1 MAPARFCLV
10 PSEESV
16 VADLLL
22 LRSCVSEEGA
32 LKNRGS
38 AVSFPPQFIFFSFL
52 LLFFNQKHPALAWHH
67 YRINL
72 LLFAQPWSS
81 QEKSVKALLL
91 MRSLT
96 VFTWLSQDGHTCA
109 PG

>member
-52 LLFFNQKHPALAWHH
+52 LLFF
-67 YRINL
+67 
-72 LLFAQPWSS
+72 
-81 QEKSVKALLL
+81 
-91 MRSLT
+91 
-96 VFTWLSQDGHTCA
+96 
-109 PG
+109 